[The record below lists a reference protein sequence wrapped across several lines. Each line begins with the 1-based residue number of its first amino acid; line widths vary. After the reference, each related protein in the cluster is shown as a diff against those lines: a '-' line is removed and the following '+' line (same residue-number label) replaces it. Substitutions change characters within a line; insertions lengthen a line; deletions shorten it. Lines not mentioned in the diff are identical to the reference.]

1 MAYPIA
7 FKYSANI
14 SFVSWEMVP
23 LTTLNLK
30 KVKAALACRA
40 SILERLD
47 RGEPPI
53 DKPSNK
59 YPYNEGTK
67 FASKITQKQMIL
79 TESQRTEVVKMYCK
93 GMSMAA
99 IADTF
104 GCHYTTIRR
113 ILQQRNVPIR
123 GK

>member
-1 MAYPIA
+1 M
-7 FKYSANI
+7 
-14 SFVSWEMVP
+14 P

-53 DKPSNK
+53 DKSSNK

-93 GMSMAA
+93 GMPMAA